1 MAVERM
7 GQSNQQSA
15 SAEQRTTI
23 QIKPWLRSVGSFK
36 ARAKAMALRNYELR
50 RVHKYVISSCSR
62 ILPPVAVF
70 MGKASTTGGLAASSR
85 KRGGCQCEAFCRRE
99 MACKSVWLEGD

>member
-1 MAVERM
+1 M

-70 MGKASTTGGLAASSR
+70 MGKAFTTGAWPRRAENGADANAKRFAGAKWLANPCGWKETR
-85 KRGGCQCEAFCRRE
+85 
-99 MACKSVWLEGD
+99 